1 MKRSRIGFHLFPD
14 IVQNSGTTVGRP
26 CAPTD
31 DAPLNAAK
39 NSPKVFIGNR
49 YRGEKERGDAWNV
62 GFKGMMIDGRGGR
75 RGQVGEK
82 EQEGEGKRESRRRG
96 RGRIKRHKVAR
107 SITRRAGPRVIFVRM
122 NKSRSRMRACCKARA
137 RKLSVDGEG
146 GRRGRLKRGDG
157 PFIRGRPTFQ
167 GNSI

>member
-62 GFKGMMIDGRGGR
+62 GFKGMMIDGRGCR
-75 RGQVGEK
+75 RGQAGEK
-82 EQEGEGKRESRRRG
+82 EQEGEGKRESRG

-137 RKLSVDGEG
+137 RKLNEGREEEGDEG
-146 GRRGRLKRGDG
+146 G
-157 PFIRGRPTFQ
+157 
-167 GNSI
+167 